1 MRAAIITVAGIS
13 SRFNEGIPEEQKILK
28 AIYNE
33 HNPQDTL
40 LVHLIEK
47 CAFADRIIIVGG
59 YMFDQLQ
66 SFVSVNLQKSFPQLV
81 LVRNDHYAD
90 LASGYSLYL
99 GINKALDLGADELLF
114 VEGDL
119 DIDDES
125 FKKIVDAE
133 HTVLTYTTEPIYAN
147 KAVVLYKNEEDRFQY
162 AFNSVHG
169 LLRIDNAF
177 SCILNSGQAW
187 KFDNMEALEKANE
200 LFFRLKKDG
209 TNLWIIQ
216 QYIDNVPSD
225 TISLVK
231 LERWT
236 NCNTREDYNKIL
248 EGWRKK

>member
-1 MRAAIITVAGIS
+1 M
-13 SRFNEGIPEEQKILK
+13 
-28 AIYNE
+28 
-33 HNPQDTL
+33 
-40 LVHLIEK
+40 
-47 CAFADRIIIVGG
+47 
-59 YMFDQLQ
+59 
-66 SFVSVNLQKSFPQLV
+66 
-81 LVRNDHYAD
+81 
-90 LASGYSLYL
+90 
-99 GINKALDLGADELLF
+99 
-114 VEGDL
+114 
-119 DIDDES
+119 
-125 FKKIVDAE
+125 DAE

-187 KFDNMEALEKANE
+187 KFDNMEALKKANE
-200 LFFRLKKDG
+200 LFFSMKKDG

-216 QYIDNVPSD
+216 QYIDSVPSD